1 MSKNIVANMAGTV
14 IEVLVKPGDTVS
26 EDMDVVCMESMKMQ
40 MFITSEFDGKVKE
53 VKVNAGDFVNE
64 GDALITLE

>member
-26 EDMDVVCMESMKMQ
+26 EDMDVVCLESMKMQ
-40 MFITSEFDGKVKE
+40 MFIPSEMDGTVKE
-53 VKVNAGDFVNE
+53 IKVNAGDFVNE
-64 GDALITLE
+64 GDTLITLE